1 MKKVLVSALLA
12 GLSISAFAD
21 LRIAVAPGGAAVVP
35 VGLAAADIAGVT
47 FVPTPVS
54 SLVDVVRKGDADCA
68 VVVTHRAVAVA
79 DSLAENNFLIVSGLT
94 SDMNQAPGQKRTVL
108 ACVES
113 AADQHAELFDA
124 FSKSVIGQVSLLR
137 GKPIELP
144 EARYLTKKAFERA
157 GIVASAAEV
166 EGVAASI
173 DTTNDDHVSFSY
185 VPRDVMYSAGL
196 VRATTI
202 PAPKFMMFPVLANK
216 IRAENKVAM

>member
-1 MKKVLVSALLA
+1 MKKVLISALLA
-12 GLSISAFAD
+12 GLSISAFAE
-21 LRIAVAPGGAAVVP
+21 LRVAAAPEVAAVP
-35 VGLAAADIAGVT
+35 VALAAADLAGVS
-47 FVPTPVS
+47 FVPTS
-54 SLVDVVRKGDADCA
+54 SADLIEVVRRGDADCA

-94 SDMNQAPGQKRTVL
+94 SDMNQPLDQKRTVL

-113 AADQHAELFDA
+113 AADEHAELFDA
-124 FSKSVIGQVSLLR
+124 FSKSVIGQVSDLR
-137 GKPIELP
+137 GRTIELP
-144 EARYLTKKAFERA
+144 AARHLTKKAFERA
-157 GIVASAAEV
+157 GLVVSGDEIEA
-166 EGVAASI
+166 VAASI
-173 DTTNDDHVSFSY
+173 ATTNDERVRFSY